1 MMCLE
6 DLACILFFMA
16 IAGNLFVNLL
26 RGEALGEN
34 KRDLLHLASWM
45 VTLAFCLYQ
54 LGLFKCAINLF

>member
-6 DLACILFFMA
+6 DLTCILFFMA

-45 VTLAFCLYQ
+45 VTLAFCL
-54 LGLFKCAINLF
+54 